1 MRRMNKLSP
10 NMPTADKAVFVSRT
24 KFPVLLR
31 ESLARRQPCC
41 VLWLQY
47 KKFSV
52 LTKLR
57 STLKCEISIQEKAKI
72 TDNADAY
79 R

>member
-1 MRRMNKLSP
+1 
-10 NMPTADKAVFVSRT
+10 MPTSDKVVFVSRT
-24 KFPVLLR
+24 KFPVLFAK
-31 ESLARRQPCC
+31 SLARRQPCY

-47 KKFSV
+47 KKFLI
-52 LTKLR
+52 LTKLQ
-57 STLKCEISIQEKAKI
+57 STLKCEISIQEKTKI

>member
-1 MRRMNKLSP
+1 
-10 NMPTADKAVFVSRT
+10 
-24 KFPVLLR
+24 
-31 ESLARRQPCC
+31 
-41 VLWLQY
+41 LWLQY

-57 STLKCEISIQEKAKI
+57 STLKCETALQEKAKI